1 MVSRLT
7 YRFQPKAELEGDPT
21 SLTDYEYLVFGGTD
35 PENAIRS
42 DLRRMLPFD
51 VLGALRD
58 AEKDL
63 ATWRRSPLR
72 PLIER
77 LTAALDEADRDAV
90 ETAVNAAQ
98 DAWTELDEVDAIVR
112 TISGRLEAMVGPTH
126 ATACHPDRSRLCRGG
141 FAPAGEKLEIRD
153 RLCVPPKQSFEFPST
168 RRQPKDSLTGWI
180 DPAYF
185 PPQDISP

>member
-72 PLIER
+72 PLIEK

-98 DAWTELDEVDAIVR
+98 DAWTELDEVDAIAR

-141 FAPAGEKLEIRD
+141 FAPLARKAGNSGSII
-153 RLCVPPKQSFEFPST
+153 CS
-168 RRQPKDSLTGWI
+168 
-180 DPAYF
+180 
-185 PPQDISP
+185 PQTIF